1 MENTNKQYEK
11 LGGKTLTLFILKRS
25 AILFIILLAI
35 LFTSLFQNF
44 IPEDYLIT
52 VQLVILGLSLIFVIL
67 GLLIVALGVLEYKH
81 YKIIISD
88 ETIKIYRGLFSEE
101 EIGLPF
107 RRLKQVDIERSLMN
121 QIFGVSTIKMTILG
135 EDDGNPASREDKLVI
150 PYLDKNIA
158 QEIQNIILKES
169 EVDEIN
175 VDPTNPSVSTPA
187 ATPTVTPTPTT
198 PTATNS
204 TTSAATPPD
213 KI

>member
-1 MENTNKQYEK
+1 METINKQYEK

-35 LFTSLFQNF
+35 LFIFIFQGF
-44 IPEDYLIT
+44 IPEDYLMI
-52 VQLVILGLSLIFVIL
+52 VQLIIIGLFLIFVII
-67 GLLIVALGVLEYKH
+67 GLLITALGLLEYKH

-107 RRLKQVDIERSLMN
+107 RRLKQVDIERSLIN
-121 QIFGVSTIKMTILG
+121 QIFGVSNIRLTILG
-135 EDDGNPASREDKLVI
+135 EDDDNPVSREKKLII
-150 PYLDKNIA
+150 PYLDKNVA

-175 VDPTNPSVSTPA
+175 VDPTSPSA
-187 ATPTVTPTPTT
+187 
-198 PTATNS
+198 PTA
-204 TTSAATPPD
+204 D